1 MNDDATPVGDDELHA
16 WVDGQ
21 LDPARLPAVLAWL
34 QRHPHEAE
42 RVAQWQAQRLQL
54 RRLHRELDLGQTP
67 PALLDALRR
76 TRRRSRWPDAA
87 AAALLLALGA
97 AGGLWWHGRPGSAGA
112 GGGPG
117 FVRDASIAYAV
128 YVPEVK
134 HPVEVG
140 GDDEAQLVKWLT
152 RRLGTPLKAPSLA
165 AEGFRLLGG
174 RLLPGAQG
182 GGPRAQFM
190 YEDARGRRVT
200 LYVTVFDTGAPPQTA
215 FGSQRDGGI
224 ESFYWVDGRLGYAF
238 SAELPHADAMALARD
253 VYRQLSP

>member
-1 MNDDATPVGDDELHA
+1 MNDDAIPVSDEDLHA

-21 LDPARLPAVLAWL
+21 LDAARLPAVLAWL
-34 QRHPHEAE
+34 QQHPHEAE

-54 RRLHRELDLGQTP
+54 RRLHRELDLGETP
-67 PALLDALRR
+67 PALLDAV
-76 TRRRSRWPDAA
+76 RRRRLRWPDAA
-87 AAALLLALGA
+87 AAAVLIALGV
-97 AGGLWWHGRPGSAGA
+97 AGGLWWPDRTGSRGAGA
-112 GGGPG
+112 GPG

-140 GDDEAQLVKWLT
+140 GDDEAQLVQWLT

-182 GGPRAQFM
+182 SGPRAQFM
-190 YEDARGRRVT
+190 YEDPRGRRVT
-200 LYVTVFDTGAPPQTA
+200 LYVTVFDAGVPPQTA

-238 SAELPHADAMALARD
+238 SAELAHADAMALARD